1 LILVKDWKQILG
13 WRKNLFLTLL
23 HSLSKS
29 VDRGALKANG
39 NIYRFV
45 NFSFNSNEGS
55 LYIYFVG
62 MPKTSEKAE
71 QGAYNFTE
79 QIWKE
84 PLSKVEEDSIEN
96 PKLSYHTS
104 GQINLH
110 LYSRLRCF
118 GEPIYRI
125 SKENFFLNYYI
136 PNIELL
142 PVYNNKIAEND
153 YLYEVECVGEKL
165 FSFVICPSSI
175 TIKNPDNV
183 EYIAIYIQ
191 ELFNLLIFNNKPL
204 LEDVKIPRKDKQVL
218 LFPELNLFKEL
229 QVAPSDAL
237 IEFYKKTRNLEGG
250 VVEGP
255 NNEGIY
261 RLIFPSS
268 DLVRRYK
275 ILLEDQSIETEIIY
289 FKEGYSVSRFCLKDK
304 DGNRIKKKI
313 LCNKVQF
320 F

>member
-1 LILVKDWKQILG
+1 MKRMKMPPNSQSRIL
-13 WRKNLFLTLL
+13 F
-23 HSLSKS
+23 
-29 VDRGALKANG
+29 KANDKV
-39 NIYRFV
+39 YRFV

-62 MPKTSEKAE
+62 MPKISENAE
-71 QGAYNFTE
+71 QGAFNFTE

-84 PLSKVEEDSIEN
+84 PLSKVEEDSIGN

-110 LYSRLRCF
+110 LYSKLRCF

-125 SKENFFLNYYI
+125 SKANLFLNYYI
-136 PNIELL
+136 PSIELL
-142 PVYNNKIAEND
+142 PIYKKQISEND
-153 YLYEVECVGEKL
+153 YLYEVNCIGEKL
-165 FSFVICPSSI
+165 FSFVICPGSI
-175 TIKNPDNV
+175 KINNPYNA
-183 EYIAIYIQ
+183 EYVAIYIQ
-191 ELFNLLIFNNKPL
+191 ELFNLLMFNNKPL
-204 LEDVKIPRKDKQVL
+204 LKDIQIPRRDKQVL
-218 LFPELNLFKEL
+218 LFPELNLFNEL
-229 QVAPSDAL
+229 QVSRSDAV

-268 DLVRRYK
+268 DLAKRYK
-275 ILLEDQSIETEIIY
+275 ILLEDKSVETEIIDI
-289 FKEGYSVSRFCLKDK
+289 KEGYSVSLFCLKDK
-304 DGNRIKKKI
+304 DGNRIKRQV

-320 F
+320 L